1 MDDLTFK
8 FFREFPYPRQIIG
21 ILREPTYL
29 PQWLNTQHIPPT
41 LHEEAIALIT
51 ETAQTLLAT
60 R

>member
-1 MDDLTFK
+1 MDDIAFK
-8 FFREFPYPRQIIG
+8 FLMEFPYPRQIIG

-29 PQWLNTQHIPPT
+29 PQWLTIQHVPT
-41 LHEEAIALIT
+41 ELHKEAIALIT